1 MRDIRR
7 SATSRVE
14 SATARSDCPVAHLA
28 PEHMTAAQR
37 RCEIASLLANGL
49 LRLRSSRQSPP
60 AEDLARENRF
70 ELAFSGDQ
78 RVHSHPVHK
87 G

>member
-7 SATSRVE
+7 GEASRVE
-14 SATARSDCPVAHLA
+14 SATVRRDCPVNHQP

-37 RCEIASLLANGL
+37 RCEIASLLVKGL
-49 LRLRSSRQSPP
+49 LRLRGSGESPQGTNV
-60 AEDLARENRF
+60 ARENGF

-78 RVHSHPVHK
+78 RVHSHPVNK
-87 G
+87 E

>member
-7 SATSRVE
+7 GEASRVE
-14 SATARSDCPVAHLA
+14 SATVRRDCPVNHQS

-49 LRLRSSRQSPP
+49 IRLRSSGQSPQ
-60 AEDLARENRF
+60 AENRTRENGF
-70 ELAFSGDQ
+70 ELAFSGHQ

-87 G
+87 Q

>member
-14 SATARSDCPVAHLA
+14 SATARSNCPVTHLP

-37 RCEIASLLANGL
+37 RCEIASLLASGL
-49 LRLRSSRQSPP
+49 VRLRSADRLQPTVTV
-60 AEDLARENRF
+60 AQENGF
-70 ELAFSGDQ
+70 ELAFPGHQ
-78 RVHSHPVHK
+78 RVHSHPVNK
-87 G
+87 E

>member
-1 MRDIRR
+1 MHHIRR
-7 SATSRVE
+7 GETSRVE
-14 SATARSDCPVAHLA
+14 SATARSDCPVNHQP

-49 LRLRSSRQSPP
+49 LRLRSSGQSPQ
-60 AEDLARENRF
+60 AGNVAGESEF

-78 RVHSHPVHK
+78 RVHSHPVNNE
-87 G
+87 

>member
-1 MRDIRR
+1 VHEI
-7 SATSRVE
+7 T
-14 SATARSDCPVAHLA
+14 HLS

-49 LRLRSSRQSPP
+49 IRLRSADGPV
-60 AEDLARENRF
+60 ARENGF
-70 ELAFSGDQ
+70 ELAFSGHQ

-87 G
+87 E

>member
-14 SATARSDCPVAHLA
+14 SATARSNCPVTHLP

-49 LRLRSSRQSPP
+49 VRLRSSGGPQPL
-60 AEDLARENRF
+60 ENVARENGF

-87 G
+87 E

>member
-7 SATSRVE
+7 GETSRVE
-14 SATARSDCPVAHLA
+14 SATARSDCPVSHQP

-37 RCEIASLLANGL
+37 RCEVASLLAKGL
-49 LRLRSSRQSPP
+49 IRLRSADGPQPL
-60 AEDLARENRF
+60 ENVARESRF

-78 RVHSHPVHK
+78 RVHSHPVNNE
-87 G
+87 

>member
-14 SATARSDCPVAHLA
+14 SATARSDCPVNHQP

-49 LRLRSSRQSPP
+49 VRLRSSGGPQPL
-60 AEDLARENRF
+60 ENVARENGF
-70 ELAFSGDQ
+70 ELAFSGHQ
-78 RVHSHPVHK
+78 RVHSHPVNK
-87 G
+87 E